1 MCHPATNKVT
11 LKKRQT
17 LPEDKIDL
25 VGCFLPWNSSHF
37 AGLNA
42 RRFMN
47 NPKDNVDVCHPAT
60 NKVTT
65 KKRQTLFAFP
75 TKPAKVMA
83 SETPPSS
90 SKRLDSNQN
99 QRKVEQDDN
108 ILYNKQIF

>member
-11 LKKRQT
+11 PKKRQT

-65 KKRQTLFAFP
+65 KKEKLYLVSR
-75 TKPAKVMA
+75 
-83 SETPPSS
+83 
-90 SKRLDSNQN
+90 QN
-99 QRKVEQDDN
+99 QQKSWPQKHHLLLVKTGLKPKSKESGTR
-108 ILYNKQIF
+108 